1 MGKGW
6 REFVE
11 ECVKHAVE
19 RGTPAHVLR
28 QHIQKNVKPER
39 VAAALEMFESL
50 MKADPVIDFDRL
62 SDDEDAPAED
72 PGSDG
77 EQPPLDADEQA
88 LLAGRLDSSELVRKR
103 IDEQDA
109 RRRGCRRLSRGSQE
123 EAGLQAARRK
133 MTEQL
138 ILSRK
143 ATLAEVNAE
152 LSETPSTTKQ
162 HAKLTELRNR
172 LRREVQLRERELQDG
187 V

>member
-28 QHIQKNVKPER
+28 KHIQKKVKPER

-50 MKADPVIDFDRL
+50 MKADPVIDFDRM
-62 SDDEDAPAED
+62 SDNEGAPAED
-72 PGSDG
+72 PESDG

-88 LLAGRLDSSELVRKR
+88 LMAGRLDSSELVRKR
-103 IDEQDA
+103 IDEQDL

-123 EAGLQAARRK
+123 EAGFQAARRK

-162 HAKLTELRNR
+162 HAKLIDLRNR
-172 LRREVQLRERELQDG
+172 LRREVQLRERELKDG
-187 V
+187 L